1 MSVQAKTRIGKKEY
15 IPSHIYEINKY
26 LTEYIYSIRK
36 NFTLEYSYHDEDDNT
51 TKVFSEEI
59 KFIVRKGPGYETNA
73 PKLVSR
79 HWANIH
85 ISEDK
90 RTETD
95 YTMIEFMSPELLYAS
110 YSEILEV
117 NFNVSNEMVFA
128 YNFFTCGD
136 LGGPLKIVKSVDPN
150 QVQDVGVFNLVATL
164 SIQAPDYDPNKKYK
178 LNDMVSYSGFNWTQI
193 FDGILVGDE
202 PAIGSLHW
210 HSIGPIT
217 DTQEIVYYNYH
228 VDPVVNDLTDIK
240 DIDWDDFLLKSPDLQ
255 ARLCALRDTPVDYTR
270 QEGVTDFSIF
280 DKFLKDSSLFN
291 NLSTEKCTSFI
302 KDYCIN
308 WVKTKNDKYR
318 RPCSCLTEI
327 ATEIGTVYFDNDK
340 YDEEGLYYALKEIKP
355 DIPVKCVSSY
365 CRKGGYYNNSTEKCP
380 NMCEP
385 TDELCEVEYP
395 SYPYP
400 NKTVV
405 KGQCCIKTYIDQ
417 TKSPRQ
423 HKILFSEDQIV
434 FVPSPE
440 EIAEAHTKQDDLIAQ
455 EKKNQ
460 DAEDEKNKK
469 IKDAEDEKNKS
480 IVNNFLNIQRNIS
493 SQKFTLIISI
503 IIIFMFFLGS
513 VFLLY
518 KIINKKK

>member
-1 MSVQAKTRIGKKEY
+1 MSVVRIGKKEY
-15 IPSHIYEINKY
+15 IPSNIYEINKY
-26 LTEYIYSIRK
+26 LTEYIYTRRK
-36 NFTLEYSYHDEDDNT
+36 NFTLEYSYYDEDANT
-51 TKVFSEEI
+51 TKSFSEEI
-59 KFIVRKGPGYETNA
+59 KFIVRRGPGYETNA

-79 HWANIH
+79 SWKTEE
-85 ISEDK
+85 ISKDK
-90 RTETD
+90 TTENT
-95 YTMIEFMSPELLYAS
+95 YNMIEFMSPELLYPS

-117 NFNVSNEMVFA
+117 NFNVSGDMEFA
-128 YNFFTCGD
+128 YDFFTCGD
-136 LGGPLKIVKSVDPN
+136 LGGPLKIVKSTDPT

-164 SIQAPDYDPNKKYK
+164 SIHAPDYDPTKKYK

-217 DTQEIVYYNYH
+217 DTQEMVYYNYH

-255 ARLCALRDTPVDYTR
+255 ARLCALRDTPVDYTKK
-270 QEGVTDFSIF
+270 GVTDFSIF

-302 KDYCIN
+302 KDYCIKWTQN
-308 WVKTKNDKYR
+308 REDKYR
-318 RPCSCLTEI
+318 RPCACLTET
-327 ATEIGTVYFDNDK
+327 ATERGTVYFDND
-340 YDEEGLYYALKEIKP
+340 DEEGLYYALKEINP

-380 NMCEP
+380 NMCAT
-385 TDELCEVEYP
+385 TDEFCEVSYP

-405 KGQCCIKTYIDQ
+405 KGQCCMQSYKDKLNFDQ
-417 TKSPRQ
+417 SK
-423 HKILFSEDQIV
+423 KILFSEDQIV

-440 EIAEAHTKQDDLIAQ
+440 EIASADAKQDDLIAQ
-455 EKKNQ
+455 EKKNK

-493 SQKFTLIISI
+493 SQKFTLIMSI
-503 IIIFMFFLGS
+503 IIVFMFFLGS